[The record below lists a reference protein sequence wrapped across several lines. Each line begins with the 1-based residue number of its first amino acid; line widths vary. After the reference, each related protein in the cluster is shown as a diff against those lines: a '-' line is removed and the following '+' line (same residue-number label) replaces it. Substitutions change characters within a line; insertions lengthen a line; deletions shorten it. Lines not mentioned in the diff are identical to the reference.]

1 MASARDQEETE
12 VLGNIPGI
20 ENTSK
25 TSDPSSS
32 EQEEEGNLSTEE
44 QYNIELGIA
53 TLVPLRHGPVRRVN
67 IPPRGMGLMEIV
79 PAVSSQPQGKP
90 PQVPPRPKRKVEVEG
105 KTVVMGESVGW
116 EGEVGWRG
124 RVEEEEMLELTE
136 SVKRT
141 APESSLPPLL
151 QRKPPQ
157 VPPRPKRKVKPTPVN
172 TSPPPPYAEVGEK
185 EEVPQLPER
194 RVKRAVLP
202 PPPLSLFKHSPHEP
216 APSTPPP
223 IRFPEPTRRAP
234 DQPSHRLGVVK
245 SPAPVPERDSGLYV
259 LASVSYSATVEGE
272 AEAGYEDG
280 EDGGVE
286 EEADR
291 GAETIIPVSG
301 KNWNPYLMQRMYSD
315 CLAGRGK
322 FAPSRLRLEAKIA
335 AMKDRPKNWEEEA
348 EEVYRKQWRFFKLAD
363 DGEEFRDPFVEMGI
377 SEGELEEVLG
387 MGVSPKRKVRRNSEG
402 SVERALGDES
412 LHGLMLSPRI
422 VGSDGGDATVTKNPA
437 VDEATPGKGGGA
449 YEYMFDSWS
458 SISLED
464 GNAEDDKGVEE
475 RNELNPFADKFA
487 APGNAW
493 TAPLG
498 WRRESKSSDYSAPSR
513 PPSSVPHMGAGEK
526 LSYSPI
532 QNPWRKTFDSLSARS
547 QFQHAANEFF
557 SGFDV
562 DALVASTQEPGYELA
577 ETDSGKGS
585 PELFN
590 LEPHEPKRSCG
601 CEFCY
606 RHYHPTLEILK
617 RHDPSEWCHCS
628 ACRDFRDN
636 RDMEKN
642 RAEQNAAWRVRL
654 DELAAE
660 VDDARAEEES
670 RLLDL
675 PNFRE
680 EDNQEEFKPKRSHRL
695 GDWVRS
701 HLRSRSP

>member
-25 TSDPSSS
+25 TSNPSSS

-44 QYNIELGIA
+44 QYDIELGIA

-67 IPPRGMGLMEIV
+67 IPPRGMGLMKIV
-79 PAVSSQPQGKP
+79 PAVSSEPQFQRRP

-105 KTVVMGESVGW
+105 KTVGMGESVGW
-116 EGEVGWRG
+116 KEEVGWRG
-124 RVEEEEMLELTE
+124 GGQEGETPELTE
-136 SVKRT
+136 RVKRS
-141 APESSLPPLL
+141 ALESFPPPSQL
-151 QRKPPQ
+151 QREPTQ
-157 VPPRPKRKVKPTPVN
+157 VPPRPKRKLKPTPVN

-202 PPPLSLFKHSPHEP
+202 PPPLSLFKRSPHEP

-223 IRFPEPTRRAP
+223 ISIPETTRGDP
-234 DQPSHRLGVVK
+234 NELLKRLGVVFTRT
-245 SPAPVPERDSGLYV
+245 PVPERISNKTAALSSISNPASASPPPPLSTEARYE
-259 LASVSYSATVEGE
+259 AQANFEYSVSG
-272 AEAGYEDG
+272 
-280 EDGGVE
+280 
-286 EEADR
+286 
-291 GAETIIPVSG
+291 
-301 KNWNPYLMQRMYSD
+301 NWNPYLMQRMYSD
-315 CLAGRGK
+315 CLAGRGR

-363 DGEEFRDPFVEMGI
+363 DGEGFRDPFVEMGI
-377 SEGELEEVLG
+377 SEGELGEVLG
-387 MGVSPKRKVRRNSEG
+387 MGKSPKTKVRRNSEG

-547 QFQHAANEFF
+547 KFQHAANEFF

-660 VDDARAEEES
+660 VDDARAEEET

-680 EDNQEEFKPKRSHRL
+680 EDNQEDFKPKKSHRL